1 MKKYLI
7 GFVSSIL
14 VLGLSACSTAP
25 NSSVSSENSKEN
37 LQIIAK
43 VKAPE
48 GSLAGA
54 SLDPSEYLESR
65 FEDSVIGAVKGQ
77 ISDVEY
83 TSLELIAGT
92 DEPFSISLAQT
103 IMTIKV
109 QGSTF
114 GASGEIKVA
123 TSGGYLSPTVEGI
136 YGRPEG
142 DLGSV
147 GVIEYETA
155 GGSEPPVIGQ
165 TVILFLQDSGKA
177 LARVA
182 PYTVTGSSFGRF
194 TLDESSGVYSRKLE
208 GPGNVA
214 NFTEFELVGDA
225 LETR

>member
-1 MKKYLI
+1 MKKCLI
-7 GFVSSIL
+7 GFVSSVLI
-14 VLGLSACSTAP
+14 LGLSACSTAP
-25 NSSVSSENSKEN
+25 NAAVRNVAGKEN

-54 SLDPSEYLESR
+54 TLDPSEYLKPR
-65 FEDSVIGAVKGQ
+65 FDDSVIGAVKGE

-83 TSLELIAGT
+83 TSLELLAGT

-142 DLGSV
+142 DLGTV
-147 GVIEYETA
+147 GVIEYETG

-165 TVILFLQDSGKA
+165 TVILFLQKSGKE

-182 PYTVTGSSFGRF
+182 PYTVTGSSYGRF
-194 TLDESSGVYSRKLE
+194 TLEEETGVYSRKIE
-208 GPGNVA
+208 GLGDSA
-214 NFTEFELVGDA
+214 KFSEFELVGDA
-225 LETR
+225 LETK

>member
-1 MKKYLI
+1 MKKYLV

-14 VLGLSACSTAP
+14 VLGLSACSTEP
-25 NSSVSSENSKEN
+25 NAAVKSVTGNDN
-37 LQIIAK
+37 PQIVAK
-43 VKAPE
+43 VRAPE
-48 GSLAGA
+48 GALAGVT
-54 SLDPSEYLESR
+54 LDPSEYLTQK
-65 FEDSVIGAVKGQ
+65 FEDSVIGAVKGE
-77 ISDVEY
+77 ITDVEY
-83 TSLELIAGT
+83 TSQELIAGT
-92 DEPFSISLAQT
+92 DETFSISMAQS

-123 TSGGYLSPTVEGI
+123 TTGGYLSPTIEGI

-142 DLGSV
+142 DLGTV

-165 TVILFLQDSGKA
+165 TVILFLQDSGKN

-182 PYTVTGSSFGRF
+182 PYTVTGSSYGRF
-194 TLDESSGVYSRKLE
+194 TFEETTGLYSRKLQSL
-208 GPGNVA
+208 GNSA
-214 NFTEFELVGDA
+214 KFSEFELVGDA

>member
-1 MKKYLI
+1 MKKYLV

-14 VLGLSACSTAP
+14 VLGLSACSTGPKSA
-25 NSSVSSENSKEN
+25 VSTVAGAED

-54 SLDPSEYLESR
+54 TLDPSEYLKPR
-65 FEDSVIGAVKGQ
+65 FDDSVIGAVKGE

-83 TSLELIAGT
+83 TSLELLAGT

-142 DLGSV
+142 YLGTV

-165 TVILFLQDSGKA
+165 TVIMFLQKSGKE

-182 PYTVTGSSFGRF
+182 SYTVTGSSYGRF
-194 TLDESSGVYSRKLE
+194 TLEEETGVYSRKIE
-208 GPGNVA
+208 GLGDSA
-214 NFTEFELVGDA
+214 KFSEFELVGDA
-225 LETR
+225 LETK

>member
-1 MKKYLI
+1 M
-7 GFVSSIL
+7 
-14 VLGLSACSTAP
+14 
-25 NSSVSSENSKEN
+25 SSVSNVAGKES

-54 SLDPSEYLESR
+54 TLDPSEYLKPR
-65 FEDSVIGAVKGQ
+65 FEDTVIGAVKGE

-83 TSLELIAGT
+83 TSLELLAGT

-114 GASGEIKVA
+114 GAAGVIKVA

-142 DLGSV
+142 DLGTV

-165 TVILFLQDSGKA
+165 TVMMFLQKSGKE

-194 TLDESSGVYSRKLE
+194 TLDETSGVYSRKLE
-208 GPGNVA
+208 GHGDA
-214 NFTEFELVGDA
+214 AKFSEFELVGDA

>member
-1 MKKYLI
+1 MKKYLV

-14 VLGLSACSTAP
+14 VLGLSACSAEP
-25 NSSVSSENSKEN
+25 KASVSTVAGAKD

-48 GSLAGA
+48 GSLSGA
-54 SLDPSEYLESR
+54 TLDPSEYLKGR
-65 FEDSVIGAVKGQ
+65 FKDTVIGAVKGE

-83 TSLELIAGT
+83 TSLELLAGT
-92 DEPFSISLAQT
+92 NEPFSISLAQT

-142 DLGSV
+142 DLGTV
-147 GVIEYETA
+147 GVIEYETG

-165 TVILFLQDSGKA
+165 TVIMFLQKSGKV

-194 TLDESSGVYSRKLE
+194 TLEEETGVYSRKIE
-208 GPGNVA
+208 GLGDSAKFN
-214 NFTEFELVGDA
+214 EFELVGDA
-225 LETR
+225 LETK